1 MVRYQ
6 CLPPTSGL
14 TVESAWKD
22 PRLGSATLAHAVP
35 HGRTHGAS
43 AEGTPGAEVVGREPG
58 EANAAGQA
66 QPRAGR
72 RGRLEDASLAAHGGL
87 LGRGQGRA
95 ARPPRS
101 DDLEEDHVF
110 LSRVHGPIDP
120 DGVDRAF
127 KRYLDVA
134 GLPNIRFHDLRHTH
148 ASLLIA
154 AGVHPK
160 AIQARMGHASV
171 TTTLNTYG
179 HLMPNALE
187 GVVARMDVWLKDQ
200 QPGSDQQ
207 HGWVSGI
214 KECPTSTSGSGTGHD
229 APPHLR

>member
-1 MVRYQ
+1 LNQPGRI
-6 CLPPTSGL
+6 S
-14 TVESAWKD
+14 
-22 PRLGSATLAHAVP
+22 GSAQQPWRTLYLTAVNT
-35 HGRTHGAS
+35 GL
-43 AEGTPGAEVVGREPG
+43 
-58 EANAAGQA
+58 
-66 QPRAGR
+66 R
-72 RGRLEDASLAAHGGL
+72 RRDLLRLKWSDASLEKRTL
-87 LGRGQGRA
+87 QVRRSLGRGGEA
-95 ARPPRS
+95 ALKTRHSRRTVDFSDAVRDALLDLARS

-160 AIQARMGHASV
+160 AIQARMGHASI

-179 HLMPNALE
+179 P
-187 GVVARMDVWLKDQ
+187 
-200 QPGSDQQ
+200 
-207 HGWVSGI
+207 
-214 KECPTSTSGSGTGHD
+214 
-229 APPHLR
+229 